1 MKSILIVGH
10 GLAGAILAHTLI
22 DRGLRVTCTEG
33 KINHSASRIAA
44 GLINPFIGP
53 KLNIP
58 LDFQQCIE
66 VIHIFSRN
74 GKMSPM
80 IFFLSLIPYL
90 ESLILNNKG
99 LNGMSSQK
107 IVNRRDSPS
116 PFIQEKNWHNQKYKA
131 FMVRAKPK
139 PLD

>member
-10 GLAGAILAHTLI
+10 GLAGAILAHTLL

-33 KINHSASRIAA
+33 EINHSASRIAA

-58 LDFQQCIE
+58 LDFQQCIA
-66 VIHIFSRN
+66 RN
-74 GKMSPM
+74 LH
-80 IFFLSLIPYL
+80 FFKKWEDESNEILFKP
-90 ESLILNNKG
+90 ESLLRIFNSENKG

-107 IVNRRDSPS
+107 IKNRRDTLSH
-116 PFIQEKNWHNQKYKA
+116 FIQEKNWQNQKYTA
-131 FMVRAKPK
+131 CMVRAKPK